1 MTTIKPS
8 EDPMLLFA
16 DFVDRMDAIKKLF
29 EEKEAKAEELM
40 VYSLNVQIEAEKA
53 RFGLELT
60 KIQLMEY
67 LAKELKDMRGEFTS
81 WARRRS

>member
-16 DFVDRMDAIKKLF
+16 DFVDRMNAIL
-29 EEKEAKAEELM
+29 EAAENKEAKPEELM
-40 VYSLNVQIEAEKA
+40 SYSLQTQIEGEKA

-60 KIQLMEY
+60 KIQLME
-67 LAKELKDMRGEFTS
+67 LIATQLSDMRGEFKN
-81 WARRRS
+81 WARK

>member
-16 DFVDRMDAIKKLF
+16 DFVDRMNAIQ
-29 EEKEAKAEELM
+29 EQATGKEAKPEELM

-60 KIQLMEY
+60 KIQLME
-67 LAKELKDMRGEFTS
+67 LIATQLSDMRGEFKY
-81 WARRRS
+81 WARK

>member
-16 DFVDRMDAIKKLF
+16 DFVDRMNAIQ
-29 EEKEAKAEELM
+29 EQVTGKEAKPEELM
-40 VYSLNVQIEAEKA
+40 VYSLNVQVEAEKA

-60 KIQLMEY
+60 KIQLME
-67 LAKELKDMRGEFTS
+67 LIATQLSDMRGEFKN
-81 WARRRS
+81 WARK

>member
-16 DFVDRMDAIKKLF
+16 DFVDRMNAIQ
-29 EEKEAKAEELM
+29 EQVTGKEAKPEELM
-40 VYSLNVQIEAEKA
+40 VYSLNVQVESEKA

-60 KIQLMEY
+60 KIQL
-67 LAKELKDMRGEFTS
+67 LELIATQLSDMRGEFKY
-81 WARRRS
+81 WARK

>member
-16 DFVDRMDAIKKLF
+16 DFVDRMNAIQELAAN
-29 EEKEAKAEELM
+29 KEAKPEELM
-40 VYSLNVQIEAEKA
+40 IYSLSVQIEAEKA

-60 KIQLMEY
+60 KIQLME
-67 LAKELKDMRGEFTS
+67 LIATQLSDMRGEFKN
-81 WARRRS
+81 WARKA

>member
-16 DFVDRMDAIKKLF
+16 DFVDRMNAIL
-29 EEKEAKAEELM
+29 EAAGNKEAKPEELM
-40 VYSLNVQIEAEKA
+40 SYSLQTQIEAEKA

-60 KIQLMEY
+60 KIQLME
-67 LAKELKDMRGEFTS
+67 LIATQLSDMRGEFKS
-81 WARRRS
+81 WARK